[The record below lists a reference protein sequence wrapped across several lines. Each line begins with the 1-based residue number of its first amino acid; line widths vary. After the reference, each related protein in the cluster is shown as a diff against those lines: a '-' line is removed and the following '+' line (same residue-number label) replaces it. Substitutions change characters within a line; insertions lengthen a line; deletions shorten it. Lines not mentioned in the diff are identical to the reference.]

1 MSAPNSNLSSTPDL
15 TVPRVLALI
24 ERWTD
29 LAAQW
34 DADVKYHQR
43 PAFKD
48 DPSAAVSAASC
59 QARASIY
66 AACIQDLKAEL
77 ARATAPR
84 ST

>member
-1 MSAPNSNLSSTPDL
+1 MTPSNSNPSPTPGL
-15 TVPRVLALI
+15 PAPRALALI
-24 ERWTD
+24 ERWSNN
-29 LAAQW
+29 AAQW

-66 AACIQDLKAEL
+66 AVCIQDLKAEL
-77 ARATAPR
+77 ARA
-84 ST
+84 S